1 MGMDGKYE
9 RGASLVTKW
18 NQALEIICGC
28 LNSKDGIK
36 FYYKLGK
43 LGNLF
48 HLWILWMDLGWVK
61 ECLFD
66 IFVTISFSPDKILN
80 LTFPL
85 LAG

>member
-43 LGNLF
+43 
-48 HLWILWMDLGWVK
+48 
-61 ECLFD
+61 
-66 IFVTISFSPDKILN
+66 
-80 LTFPL
+80 
-85 LAG
+85 